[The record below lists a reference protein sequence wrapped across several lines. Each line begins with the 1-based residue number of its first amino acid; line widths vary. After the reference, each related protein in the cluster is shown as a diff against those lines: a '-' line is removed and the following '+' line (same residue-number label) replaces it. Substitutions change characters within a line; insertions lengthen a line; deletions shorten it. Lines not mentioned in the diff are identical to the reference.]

1 MKIAAYTGCCN
12 TSLLQKKATTCICKS
27 SSFISE
33 RRTPTYYMFFSFLLK
48 RQVVWPRNRLD
59 HMAGCFSTTRM
70 LVFYHSSVEHD
81 QACFTEQMI
90 ILACNEQKYIF
101 FFLNEELKKYTKIAL
116 LLYVMCEKEFL
127 LFQVNQV
134 FIAVYLYRIII
145 SWRVTHVITRF
156 ILKALLLE
164 AFSVRSIY
172 LNLIQLL
179 QNFR

>member
-1 MKIAAYTGCCN
+1 
-12 TSLLQKKATTCICKS
+12 
-27 SSFISE
+27 
-33 RRTPTYYMFFSFLLK
+33 
-48 RQVVWPRNRLD
+48 
-59 HMAGCFSTTRM
+59 
-70 LVFYHSSVEHD
+70 
-81 QACFTEQMI
+81 MI

-145 SWRVTHVITRF
+145 SWRVTRVITRF

-164 AFSVRSIY
+164 VFSVRSI
-172 LNLIQLL
+172 
-179 QNFR
+179 